1 MDSNKILYKVKVLEK
16 LIIKDFI
23 TNSSSDKS
31 LVKRPTPT
39 QMQIIEY
46 ILKHDGGDVYQ
57 RDLEKVLNLKRATVS
72 GVLQTMEKNGLIKR
86 EIASDDTRVKK
97 VILNNKTKMIF
108 DKNKRR
114 FYEIESIIVKDIA
127 KDDLEIFSKVIDNM
141 IENMKKK
148 LDGREGESYD

>member
-23 TNSSSDKS
+23 TNSSSDKC

-127 KDDLEIFSKVIDNM
+127 KDDLEIFSKVIDKM